1 MQRKHVKVF
10 GMVQG
15 VGFRYYTQ
23 KIARKYN
30 IVGTVENVDNYV
42 DVYAQ
47 GEEESLTQFINGVIE
62 GASPASHVED
72 YMIEE
77 LTIDESLKDFKTI

>member
-1 MQRKHVKVF
+1 MKRKRIKVF

-23 KIARKYN
+23 KIARKYH

-42 DVYAQ
+42 DIYAQ
-47 GEEESLTQFINGVIE
+47 GDEQSLTQFINAVTE

-72 YMIEE
+72 FTTEEIEIE
-77 LTIDESLKDFKTI
+77 QSLKDFKTI